1 MRVCGLPFLF
11 DPTQATDV
19 SCVPSGIPWSTF
31 VNSTISPEYP
41 LARALQKVFDTLLYH
56 PFSATIRIASLPL
69 YIQLPLPHAPADM
82 DWARWEE
89 RPALRSYDDDA
100 PRRRGQYDSDDDDI
114 EDDEDANR
122 PPSQSGDDADDD
134 DDDAGPLSPMFTKD
148 RRASS
153 SSIKPWKALLLVDPD
168 PPSRRPSED
177 NAWFTSPT
185 SAFARMSNVNGGGGS
200 SRPKS
205 RTTSISTFND
215 LNASGFSAAG
225 SARLR
230 SSHLFSATFASSGSE
245 TPLGTTTPTI
255 AAYEVD
261 DETPEEERLPFFKL
275 FMQHCKPSLSL
286 LQISRREELVEAG
299 VSLKR
304 DILPLAR
311 LLVWKASPPPTC
323 GRDMKLSFDRCACQ
337 RKARV
342 IDPVKSGTHNVY
354 VPASSYGKE

>member
-1 MRVCGLPFLF
+1 
-11 DPTQATDV
+11 
-19 SCVPSGIPWSTF
+19 
-31 VNSTISPEYP
+31 
-41 LARALQKVFDTLLYH
+41 
-56 PFSATIRIASLPL
+56 
-69 YIQLPLPHAPADM
+69 M

-100 PRRRGQYDSDDDDI
+100 PRRRGQYDSDDDEN

-134 DDDAGPLSPMFTKD
+134 DDDAGPLSPMSTKD

-153 SSIKPWKALLLVDPD
+153 SCIKPWKALLLVDPD

-185 SAFARMSNVNGGGGS
+185 SAFARMSNVNGGG

-230 SSHLFSATFASSGSE
+230 SGHLFSATFASSGSE

-323 GRDMKLSFDRCACQ
+323 GREMKLTLADA
-337 RKARV
+337 
-342 IDPVKSGTHNVY
+342 
-354 VPASSYGKE
+354 PASAKRASSTLSNPALTMSTSRPRATARSESSPVDLCGHGGLTRPLSASPSSCKTSRTDFPLFPL